1 MTINPGSELP
11 KVPDIEP
18 IVTAEKMTTGIE
30 VGLNQ
35 LLPRMDG
42 ELVTNIQPIEAKIV
56 PIKHQRTYPYVR
68 SVLSQTP
75 RVSKIP
81 PIEHP
86 IFIPNLS
93 RIQFTGNASIG
104 FRIEMRRT
112 LRVTTTGYMS
122 KFLLTMVLRL
132 ENV

>member
-42 ELVTNIQPIEAKIV
+42 ELVTNIQPIDAKIV
-56 PIKHQRTYPYVR
+56 PIKHQRIYP
-68 SVLSQTP
+68 
-75 RVSKIP
+75 
-81 PIEHP
+81 
-86 IFIPNLS
+86 
-93 RIQFTGNASIG
+93 
-104 FRIEMRRT
+104 
-112 LRVTTTGYMS
+112 
-122 KFLLTMVLRL
+122 
-132 ENV
+132 